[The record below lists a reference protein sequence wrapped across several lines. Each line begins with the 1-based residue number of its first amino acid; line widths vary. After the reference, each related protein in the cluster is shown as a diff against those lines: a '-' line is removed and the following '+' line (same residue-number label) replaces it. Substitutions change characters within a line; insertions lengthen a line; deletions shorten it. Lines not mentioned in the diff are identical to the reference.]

1 MKKVFISGTAG
12 FGTTAITELPPQ
24 VISLLDEIIYNGD
37 MVLVGDCHG
46 VDTLVQAYL
55 KATEYPK
62 VIVFCSGRSCRN
74 KLNRDWEEVHV
85 AVPYGVRG
93 REFYA
98 AKDLVMADR
107 ADLGIA
113 IWDGRSVGTGNNV
126 TNLQN
131 MNKPVTIFRTDLNKF
146 ESR

>member
-1 MKKVFISGTAG
+1 MKNVFISGTAG

-24 VISLLDEIIYNGD
+24 VISLLDDIIYNGD

-46 VDTLVQAYL
+46 VDTLVQKYL
-55 KATEYPK
+55 AAAKYTDVK
-62 VIVFCSGRSCRN
+62 VYCSGRSCRN
-74 KLNRDWEEVHV
+74 KLYPIWSEVHV
-85 AVPYGVRG
+85 AVPRNVRG
-93 REFYA
+93 RDFYA
-98 AKDLVMADR
+98 AKDNTMAEH

-113 IWDGRSVGTGNNV
+113 IWDGKSVGTGNNIA
-126 TNLQN
+126 NLQR